1 MRSDRYDPKHFKGEK
16 NLPGPG
22 SYQQAEVIGAL
33 KMTSSIT
40 PTQSKFSFSK
50 AHDRFSVPT
59 EKLKS
64 PSPAAYKPNAE
75 ISIDVSSRQ
84 PKVPRTKFGNDRTD
98 ILD

>member
-1 MRSDRYDPKHFKGEK
+1 
-16 NLPGPG
+16 
-22 SYQQAEVIGAL
+22 
-33 KMTSSIT
+33 MTSSIT

-98 ILD
+98 ILDEKYNMKSAKTQPGPGQYERYSEFHPK